1 MKSIDLKRE
10 ILGYLEQADDK
21 ILEAILTLV
30 RPNIDRIQ
38 LTREQKL
45 ELSKRKKNH
54 LSGKSKSY
62 SWAETER
69 MVKSKKR

>member
-1 MKSIDLKRE
+1 MKSIDLKQE

-62 SWAETER
+62 SWTETER

>member
-1 MKSIDLKRE
+1 MKSIDLKQE
-10 ILGYLEQADDK
+10 IIGYLEQADDK